1 MSLDPDVL
9 DRVRSQVVADGRAPT
24 TGDIV
29 RALRADGVLLAADDL
44 LAEAAARFEALG
56 RRVDLG
62 RGLLDLAGAE
72 RPRLLGLGQRGPAV
86 LPDGDRIEFAHP
98 SIYSGG
104 AVHVHVDLSI
114 GEHSGSGT
122 SILLD

>member
-44 LAEAAARFEALG
+44 LAEATRMHG
-56 RRVDLG
+56 V
-62 RGLLDLAGAE
+62 LAGAGPLTAL
-72 RPRLLGLGQRGPAV
+72 PRDPDVTDVLVTAPDEVWVDRGRGAEPVAV
-86 LPDGDRIEFAHP
+86 RFAQ
-98 SIYSGG
+98 
-104 AVHVHVDLSI
+104 
-114 GEHSGSGT
+114 GSPTHRG
-122 SILLD
+122 